1 MPTRVVV
8 NVSSILTDDLEGSQ
22 QDLLRPRVRCC
33 RTTIRG
39 YGSGEIEDQESG
51 YAGQEG
57 ETQLLPEEDL
67 GARGNRIV
75 RGVSPGRQR

>member
-1 MPTRVVV
+1 M
-8 NVSSILTDDLEGSQ
+8 SSILTDDLEGSR
-22 QDLLRPRVRCC
+22 QDLLRPRVRHC

-51 YAGQEG
+51 YAGQGE
-57 ETQLLPEEDL
+57 ETQLLPEGDL